1 MADALLHACLS
12 DPGRLRPANEDRCL
26 ADLGRGL
33 FLVADGMADGVS
45 PQLVEDWLPAMLTEA
60 LADDAPV
67 DGPHAPD
74 LVRDVLARL
83 SDRVRDEAARRGDM
97 LGTTLALVLIR
108 RGTAL
113 IAHLGDSRVYLCREG
128 KLEALTRDHSRV
140 QELIDYGELA
150 EETPELRRW
159 NGGPTQFVGM
169 GRQPEADVRAV
180 PLLAGD
186 RLLLCTDGLTG
197 ELPDE
202 AIRSVLAEP
211 WPPGRTCRELV
222 DRANAAGGHDNVT
235 VLVIAAGPGRA
246 PGA

>member
-1 MADALLHACLS
+1 VDALLHACLS
-12 DPGRLRPANEDRCL
+12 DPGRQRPDNEDRCL
-26 ADLGRGL
+26 ADPARGL
-33 FLVADGMADGVS
+33 YLVADGMADDVS
-45 PQLVEDWLPAMLTEA
+45 PQLVVDLLPAMLGEA
-60 LADDAPV
+60 LADDAPL
-67 DGPHAPD
+67 DGPHAAG

-83 SDRVRDEAARRGDM
+83 SDRVRDEAARRDDM

-113 IAHLGDSRVYLCREG
+113 IVHLGDSRVYLCREG
-128 KLEALTRDHSRV
+128 TLEALTRDHSRV
-140 QELIDYGELA
+140 QELIDCGELA

-159 NGGPTQFVGM
+159 NGGPTRFVGM
-169 GRQPEADVRAV
+169 TRQPVADVRTV

-186 RLLLCTDGLTG
+186 RLLLCSDGLTG
-197 ELPDE
+197 ELTDE

-211 WPPGRTCRELV
+211 WPPERTCRELV

-235 VLVIAAGPGRA
+235 VLVIAAGPEGE